1 MTRREIAAQ
10 RDKYLLLIRQL
21 GKQRY
26 DARPL
31 LDEFYRLTEEFKK
44 AGGRP
49 APPTGSLTRKYWEDP
64 ENYCLEHENHWPVKV
79 VDGKIVREYVKS
91 TTAPVTTSNLPEQT
105 VSKEVKNQYYR
116 INIVWDG
123 DFDCTKVKQ
132 FFEKLCIKQ
141 DKQIDKQSL
150 TYTYYGTDEGVKM
163 LKRATASM
171 IEILFPN
178 QNVIVYGKQI

>member
-91 TTAPVTTSNLPEQT
+91 YLNDS
-105 VSKEVKNQYYR
+105 
-116 INIVWDG
+116 
-123 DFDCTKVKQ
+123 
-132 FFEKLCIKQ
+132 
-141 DKQIDKQSL
+141 
-150 TYTYYGTDEGVKM
+150 
-163 LKRATASM
+163 
-171 IEILFPN
+171 IEDD
-178 QNVIVYGKQI
+178 NVIDGEIVSEETVENDKEENDRVAEEIASDFMTCNYNGNSYVVSDKKVIEKIIKLIEQANT

>member
-1 MTRREIAAQ
+1 MTKKEIAMQ
-10 RDKYLLLIRQL
+10 RDKYMLLIRQL
-21 GKQRY
+21 GKQKY

-44 AGGRP
+44 AGGKP
-49 APPTGSLTRKYWEDP
+49 ATPTGSLTRKYWEDP
-64 ENYCLEHENHWPVKV
+64 ENYSLEHENHWPVKV

-91 TTAPVTTSNLPEQT
+91 TIKPVIDKKP
-105 VSKEVKNQYYR
+105 SKQILTEEIKNQYYR

-123 DFDCTKVKQ
+123 DFDCTNVKQ
-132 FFEKLCIKQ
+132 FFKKLCIKQ

-150 TYTYYGTDEGVKM
+150 TYTYCGTDEGFKI

-178 QNVIVYGKQI
+178 QNVAVYGKQI